1 MPYDLV
7 VLDLDG
13 TILDGS
19 FKLDE
24 SLVAA
29 CRRAIRR
36 GLTVT
41 IATGRMPPA
50 ARPYWEAMGITAPV
64 ILHNGAL
71 VRDPAGARDLFTV
84 TLPAGLPWAVFPIFA
99 GAPVHPLFYQNDR
112 LYCLQLTPEIVAYC
126 RDMGVDAEP
135 ISEPESFLK
144 SSPLVKCLFTGRDD
158 DLRTLREKL
167 APAVG
172 GRARLVAS
180 RPGHLELLPAGVSK
194 GVTLRILAGHLGV
207 PLPRVVAAGDQEN
220 DIEMIREAGMGIAM
234 AHSPDEVKAAA
245 DRVAPP
251 PEQGGLLAL
260 LSDLCPD
267 YFSPP
272 PIGSAPA

>member
-19 FKLDE
+19 FKLDQP
-24 SLVAA
+24 LAAA

-41 IATGRMPPA
+41 LATGRMPPA
-50 ARPYWEAMGITAPV
+50 ARRYWEELGITAPV
-64 ILHNGAL
+64 ILYNGAL
-71 VRDPAGARDLFTV
+71 VSDPANGRNLYAV
-84 TLPAGLPWAVFPIFA
+84 TLPTGLPCEVLPIIA
-99 GAPVHPLFYQNDR
+99 TVPVHPLFYQNDR
-112 LYCLQLTPEIVAYC
+112 LYCLQLTPEVIAYC

-144 SSPLVKCLFTGRDD
+144 SDPFVKCLFTGHDD

-167 APAVG
+167 TPAVG

-180 RPGHLELLPAGVSK
+180 RPGHLELLPAGASK
-194 GVTLRILAGHLGV
+194 GVALRFLAGHLGV
-207 PLPRVVAAGDQEN
+207 PLERIIAAGDQEN
-220 DIEMIREAGMGIAM
+220 DIEMISEAGMGIAI
-234 AHSPDEVKAAA
+234 AHAPEEVRAAA

-260 LSDLCPD
+260 LSALCPG

-272 PIGSAPA
+272 STS